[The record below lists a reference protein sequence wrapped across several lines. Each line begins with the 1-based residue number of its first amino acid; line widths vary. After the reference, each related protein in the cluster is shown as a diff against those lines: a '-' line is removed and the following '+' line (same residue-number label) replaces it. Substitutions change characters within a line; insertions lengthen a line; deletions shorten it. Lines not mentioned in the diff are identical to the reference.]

1 MLDFMIY
8 GQFLLFIIL
17 AIFIF
22 VIIIFFVHYQII
34 QSLIE
39 DKNKSLAPL
48 DINQLNKELEPFGFA
63 YSSKQDIFFSIMYPW
78 QRTYGYC
85 RSYDEVSPLV
95 SIIIDCEP
103 IYFKYNNRKWLIE
116 FWKGQYGMTTGGEIG
131 IYVANEDNKDPT
143 DTFYG
148 IVTDEERITMTY
160 ILKKKKK
167 SLITRNAR
175 HWWLTGFKLGE
186 YSKPKDLV
194 MEISVSLKNNTMVN
208 AFKEAL
214 LKTGYSE
221 SDIKVFNQTVNL
233 IFDKPRTKQPV
244 TRNFFTN
251 LIMQSNNKRN
261 CKLYNKL
268 TKNYN
273 NSLEKI
279 NFIRN
284 NFPLLYSQ
292 IMDFEKNKQIFQKY
306 RPTPNNPNN

>member
-1 MLDFMIY
+1 
-8 GQFLLFIIL
+8 
-17 AIFIF
+17 
-22 VIIIFFVHYQII
+22 
-34 QSLIE
+34 
-39 DKNKSLAPL
+39 
-48 DINQLNKELEPFGFA
+48 
-63 YSSKQDIFFSIMYPW
+63 
-78 QRTYGYC
+78 
-85 RSYDEVSPLV
+85 
-95 SIIIDCEP
+95 
-103 IYFKYNNRKWLIE
+103 
-116 FWKGQYGMTTGGEIG
+116 MTTGGEIG

-148 IVTDEERITMTY
+148 IVTDEERIPMSY

-186 YSKPKDLV
+186 YSKPKDLI

-221 SDIKVFNQTVNL
+221 SDIKIYGQTVSL
-233 IFDKPRTKQPV
+233 TFDKPHTKQPI

-306 RPTPNNPNN
+306 RPTPNNPKN